1 MRDQGLQGV
10 CRRKWV
16 TTTVLHARDLVV
28 PDLVDRD
35 FYASAPDELWVAGAT
50 YIRTWEGFL
59 NLATAL
65 DEFSRRIVGWSMA
78 KHLRTVLDAI
88 KMALARRKPE
98 VVINH
103 SDGIALHVDSI
114 RESVLYDPQWGRCV
128 TVTTM
133 RCVRV
138 SLLRG
143 SAT

>member
-1 MRDQGLQGV
+1 MRNQGLQGV

-16 TTTVLHARDLVV
+16 TTTVLHARDLIV

-35 FYASAPDELWVAGAT
+35 FYASAPDELWVADAT

-59 NLATAL
+59 NLAAAL

-98 VVINH
+98 AVIHH
-103 SDGIALHVDSI
+103 SDQGSHYTLIVF
-114 RESVLYDPQWGRCV
+114 GNRCC
-128 TVTTM
+128 TTLNG
-133 RCVRV
+133 V
-138 SLLRG
+138 G
-143 SAT
+143 A